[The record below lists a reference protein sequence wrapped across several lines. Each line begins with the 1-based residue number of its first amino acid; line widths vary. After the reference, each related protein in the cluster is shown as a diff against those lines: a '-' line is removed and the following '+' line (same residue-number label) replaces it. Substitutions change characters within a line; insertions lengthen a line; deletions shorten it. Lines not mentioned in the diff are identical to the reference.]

1 MTDRS
6 ESIAALKALRPRI
19 KRNMDSAVMA
29 DALALLADIVLALE
43 EPKKPKVKPDLAYNN
58 VTLRP
63 HG

>member
-1 MTDRS
+1 MHARTGHGVLVLLHG
-6 ESIAALKALRPRI
+6 AQTQVHLL
-19 KRNMDSAVMA
+19 AVLQA